1 MPALGLGIVK
11 VVEPPASVCVIGVPL
26 STLSETVPV
35 GMPDPELTVIVTMPF
50 ALYVTPGA
58 LSVTVV
64 PPGPTLNVPD
74 AELAPKF
81 PCAAYT
87 AFKVWLPK
95 LGLGIVKVEEP
106 LLSDSVCAAPPST
119 LNDTVPV
126 GVPDIELT
134 VTATEPFEPYVTTEA
149 LIIIDVGAIAGSV
162 MKMKPY
168 GVVIALPATSMTRPL
183 IVTV

>member
-1 MPALGLGIVK
+1 MPEVELAPKVPCAAYDALKVWVPALGLKIVK
-11 VVEPPASVCVIGVPL
+11 VVEP
-26 STLSETVPV
+26 
-35 GMPDPELTVIVTMPF
+35 
-50 ALYVTPGA
+50 
-58 LSVTVV
+58 
-64 PPGPTLNVPD
+64 
-74 AELAPKF
+74 
-81 PCAAYT
+81 
-87 AFKVWLPK
+87 
-95 LGLGIVKVEEP
+95 
-106 LLSDSVCAAPPST
+106 LLSGSVCAAPPST

-134 VTATEPFEPYVTTEA
+134 VTATEPFEPYVTTDA